1 MKKVLVIAHIF
12 PPLGGSGVQR
22 TLKFIKYLREYN
34 YEPIVVTVGESDF
47 LFKDTSLLKEV
58 PEDINIIRVDEP
70 EAIQKEVLEKT
81 VELYKSLIKEVP
93 ILTEYISI
101 LKNNLNQLNQVVLPD
116 QYIF

>member
-1 MKKVLVIAHIF
+1 M
-12 PPLGGSGVQR
+12 
-22 TLKFIKYLREYN
+22 
-34 YEPIVVTVGESDF
+34 
-47 LFKDTSLLKEV
+47 
-58 PEDINIIRVDEP
+58 DEP

-116 QYIF
+116 QYIFWAMHVIEKFKKKSI